1 MFRRLL
7 VIGLVAMIAPDGTS
21 AFLPITTGL
30 PSLQQRLP
38 TTTTR
43 PRTSIIAVDMATYF
57 EVDRRT
63 VVANTAA
70 MIIAGVFLLAAPS
83 ASFGLNTTP
92 ADNEIVKEQRTIV
105 SKIDI
110 NNAAVADYMQLPGM
124 YPTIGGKIAN
134 NGPYD
139 SIKDVYKLKLLSK
152 AEKAAIKKYES
163 KLTATAF
170 TGLDT
175 MRGRDPYRKSFN
187 K

>member
-1 MFRRLL
+1 MVRLL
-7 VIGLVAMIAPDGTS
+7 LIGLLAMIAPEGIS
-21 AFLPITTGL
+21 AFSPTTGL
-30 PSLQQRLP
+30 PLQRLP
-38 TTTTR
+38 
-43 PRTSIIAVDMATYF
+43 RTARTIAVDMAMSS

-63 VVANTAA
+63 VFANAVA
-70 MIIAGVFLLAAPS
+70 IAGGVLLAPS

-92 ADNEIVKEQRTIV
+92 ADNEIVKEQRTVV
-105 SKIDI
+105 SKLDI

-134 NGPYD
+134 NGPYN
-139 SIKDVYKLKLLSK
+139 SIQDVYKLKVLSK

-163 KLTATAF
+163 KLTATAA

-175 MRGRDPYRKSFN
+175 MRGRDPNRRSFN